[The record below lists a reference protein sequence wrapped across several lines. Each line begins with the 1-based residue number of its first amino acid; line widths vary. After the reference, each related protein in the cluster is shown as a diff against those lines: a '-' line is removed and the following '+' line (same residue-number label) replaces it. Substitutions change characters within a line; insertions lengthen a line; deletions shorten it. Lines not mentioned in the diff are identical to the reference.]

1 MRMTPAR
8 LRQII
13 IEEIEALPEASR
25 DQDGDGDN
33 DFDDVRVARYTAG
46 GMPKGSAVA
55 KVKRKP
61 LAKNEAT
68 GRFSEGIDYSGP
80 VATFRGIMAVC
91 ENALNDKSVA
101 WHPEAAKMYRNR
113 IESLLRA
120 MSDVET
126 TPYRR

>member
-13 IEEIEALPEASR
+13 IEEIESLPEASR

-61 LAKNEAT
+61 LAKKESIHVNEGLEDAGPT
-68 GRFSEGIDYSGP
+68 STFQRIIGI
-80 VATFRGIMAVC
+80 C
-91 ENALNDKSVA
+91 EDALSDRSVA

-113 IESLLRA
+113 IESLLRG
-120 MSDVET
+120 MSEVET